1 MIEHRPYAALG
12 GNDLDWLKARLH
24 VAFAGLGHPRHAAIG
39 PLEAWNDD
47 EFAPGSGFGMHRH
60 QDLEIITYVRR
71 GAITHEDSLGNR
83 STVVAG
89 DVQAMSAGSGIRH
102 AEVNETSETTA
113 LYQIWLRPRSAGGAP
128 SWSKR
133 HFPRGE
139 RMGRLAVLASGY
151 ADDFAPGF
159 TADGGALAINANAR
173 LLGATLRR
181 GDTIEYAL
189 APGRQAYVVS
199 TSGRADVNG
208 RHLEARDGAAVSEET
223 LLTITALDDTEIV
236 LAELEQG
243 LPVAHHPIPYLR

>member
-1 MIEHRPYAALG
+1 
-12 GNDLDWLKARLH
+12 
-24 VAFAGLGHPRHAAIG
+24 
-39 PLEAWNDD
+39 
-47 EFAPGSGFGMHRH
+47 MHRH

-139 RMGRLAVLASGY
+139 RMGRLAVLG
-151 ADDFAPGF
+151 P
-159 TADGGALAINANAR
+159 
-173 LLGATLRR
+173 RR
-181 GDTIEYAL
+181 RR
-189 APGRQAYVVS
+189 RQRGNPPHHHCA
-199 TSGRADVNG
+199 G
-208 RHLEARDGAAVSEET
+208 RHRDRARRT
-223 LLTITALDDTEIV
+223 
-236 LAELEQG
+236 
-243 LPVAHHPIPYLR
+243 